1 MKPCNSC
8 GSAIGR
14 GRDLC
19 PDCRGSSSSSRTA
32 ETTDYDPRFER
43 AQTVEGAKARYV
55 SDDLPD
61 YGIDMLEADVARV
74 LEQGENPDRRDRPP
88 RFEGQVVIGDGGPEQ
103 EPLLGG
109 TRVRK

>member
-1 MKPCNSC
+1 MS
-8 GSAIGR
+8 
-14 GRDLC
+14 D
-19 PDCRGSSSSSRTA
+19 TA

-61 YGIDMLEADVARV
+61 YGIDMLEADIARV
-74 LEQGENPDRRDRPP
+74 LEQGENPDRRERPE
-88 RFEGQVVIGDGGPEQ
+88 FEGQVVIGDGGPEQ
-103 EPLLGG
+103 EPLLGK

>member
-1 MKPCNSC
+1 MPQV
-8 GSAIGR
+8 
-14 GRDLC
+14 
-19 PDCRGSSSSSRTA
+19 A

-61 YGIDMLEADVARV
+61 YGIDDLERDVGRV
-74 LEQGENPDRRDRPP
+74 LEQGRNPDKRDRPT
-88 RFEGQVVIGDGGPEQ
+88 FEGQVVIGDGGNPEK